1 MNIEFTVEDYFKELQ
16 LMESQYGQEEDLYPL
31 IYILLQMAEC
41 RKKHILEEQYNPLSI
56 RDVHNA
62 QSSSSSNVSKL
73 SKIKKMLTAKLGVP
87 DFAVLD
93 IHSNHFL
100 GCIEIKKISDSLN
113 IEESN
118 ILFSQVNN
126 ITIEKNMIKYKIDA
140 KNLIQSLEDPNKLKL
155 EEKFKSI
162 EKPFI
167 PEIDNPIIKK
177 LTEDFNGLN
186 SLSSLSKDDINIKY
200 ITQYNRLLGTGDR
213 TYGNRSYGV
222 EFPSEASI
230 DDESSITITLQL
242 YGQTIELPITRIQKI
257 SQYKYNGNNDWL
269 EKGQI
274 ISHLEKFKKVLYTN
288 GKTFYFLTLSKAET
302 EINVKKLA
310 DLHSA
315 YESYYN
321 YCNRH
326 ISFSNMSPSDLLSAT
341 AEWDKLIAGLTAIDW
356 HHAPITKID

>member
-1 MNIEFTVEDYFKELQ
+1 
-16 LMESQYGQEEDLYPL
+16 
-31 IYILLQMAEC
+31 
-41 RKKHILEEQYNPLSI
+41 
-56 RDVHNA
+56 
-62 QSSSSSNVSKL
+62 
-73 SKIKKMLTAKLGVP
+73 
-87 DFAVLD
+87 
-93 IHSNHFL
+93 
-100 GCIEIKKISDSLN
+100 
-113 IEESN
+113 
-118 ILFSQVNN
+118 
-126 ITIEKNMIKYKIDA
+126 MIKYKFDA

>member
-1 MNIEFTVEDYFKELQ
+1 MTKHHPYHRSNRSDKEKAERLQ
-16 LMESQYGQEEDLYPL
+16 IDPIKDQAFSHAIARIDG
-31 IYILLQMAEC
+31 
-41 RKKHILEEQYNPLSI
+41 KHE
-56 RDVHNA
+56 HKA
-62 QSSSSSNVSKL
+62 KSNR
-73 SKIKKMLTAKLGVP
+73 
-87 DFAVLD
+87 
-93 IHSNHFL
+93 
-100 GCIEIKKISDSLN
+100 
-113 IEESN
+113 
-118 ILFSQVNN
+118 
-126 ITIEKNMIKYKIDA
+126 EKNMIKYKFDA

-356 HHAPITKID
+356 HPAPITKID

>member
-1 MNIEFTVEDYFKELQ
+1 
-16 LMESQYGQEEDLYPL
+16 
-31 IYILLQMAEC
+31 
-41 RKKHILEEQYNPLSI
+41 
-56 RDVHNA
+56 
-62 QSSSSSNVSKL
+62 
-73 SKIKKMLTAKLGVP
+73 
-87 DFAVLD
+87 
-93 IHSNHFL
+93 
-100 GCIEIKKISDSLN
+100 
-113 IEESN
+113 
-118 ILFSQVNN
+118 
-126 ITIEKNMIKYKIDA
+126 MIKYKFDA
-140 KNLIQSLEDPNKLKL
+140 KNLIQSLEAPNKLKL

-257 SQYKYNGNNDWL
+257 SQYKYNGDNDWL

-288 GKTFYFLTLSKAET
+288 GLEFYFLTLSKDEKT
-302 EINVKKLA
+302 INIKKLA
-310 DLHSA
+310 DLRSI
-315 YESYYN
+315 YNSYYQ
-321 YCNRH
+321 RH
-326 ISFSNMSPSDLLSAT
+326 IPLAAIPSSYRLFAT

>member
-1 MNIEFTVEDYFKELQ
+1 MEINMNIEFTVEDYFKELQ

-73 SKIKKMLTAKLGVP
+73 SKIKK
-87 DFAVLD
+87 
-93 IHSNHFL
+93 
-100 GCIEIKKISDSLN
+100 ISDALN
-113 IEESN
+113 IEASN

-126 ITIEKNMIKYKIDA
+126 ITIEKNMIKYKFDA